1 MPCLPPS
8 RSRGATGVP
17 GTGGTA
23 ARERGESMIRFG
35 VQIRTKTGQR
45 IDNISII
52 AATQPDAERRLRQ
65 MYHHCEI
72 IDWHEQAVPRRID
85 TLDVEGVIGLISG
98 AAANMPSMSVQ
109 KSGAQ

>member
-1 MPCLPPS
+1 
-8 RSRGATGVP
+8 
-17 GTGGTA
+17 
-23 ARERGESMIRFG
+23 MIRFG